1 MNDPRANIRA
11 GIDAIDRAKAGD
23 SKPKLLRLIGVKGS
37 VPNLQEIQIKAK
49 KARDRLLN
57 LRTAELSLAQ
67 KAEADIR
74 AKWKEHGV
82 FRDEKGIRT
91 DTIGDMARNNNI
103 AREIKA
109 VRKVRLEATAEER
122 GKLLTVL
129 RETKESLALMRKSWV
144 NPVSVLMNST
154 LASPE
159 RATYAANLANAGAHG
174 VEGAMRQA
182 LALNDQALAA
192 AAVERYDL
200 LDETTRSLVSFSKDD
215 IAAAMVHDEW
225 SKAAEAIGLSDYAVE
240 SGELAEREM
249 RGDKISPDQKI
260 RVGQRLMELEAKIG
274 RKLDAD
280 GNVVDPD
287 GEPVK
292 YTGKVSISESNRRWF
307 AEHGTYGTG
316 GEINAD

>member
-1 MNDPRANIRA
+1 
-11 GIDAIDRAKAGD
+11 
-23 SKPKLLRLIGVKGS
+23 
-37 VPNLQEIQIKAK
+37 
-49 KARDRLLN
+49 
-57 LRTAELSLAQ
+57 
-67 KAEADIR
+67 
-74 AKWKEHGV
+74 
-82 FRDEKGIRT
+82 
-91 DTIGDMARNNNI
+91 MARNNNI

-144 NPVSVLMNST
+144 NPVSVLMNAT

-192 AAVERYDL
+192 AAIERYDL

-260 RVGQRLMELEAKIG
+260 RVGQRLMELEAQHAPLTAQDRLRI
-274 RKLDAD
+274 
-280 GNVVDPD
+280 
-287 GEPVK
+287 PVP
-292 YTGKVSISESNRRWF
+292 RW
-307 AEHGTYGTG
+307 
-316 GEINAD
+316 NSPC